1 MTSMKTGFHSID
13 EYIEGFPEETQ
24 KALRE
29 ICTAVKALVPS
40 AEEYISYKMPAFKV
54 NGEYFIHFSAWKNHI
69 GMYPIPAGNEAFQ
82 KQIEPYRSAKTS
94 LNFPLDKPMPI
105 KLIEKFIKFRIA
117 ENLKNAQAKTVKR
130 K

>member
-1 MTSMKTGFHSID
+1 MPSMKTGFNSID

-29 ICTAVKALVPS
+29 ICAAVKALVPD

-54 NGEYFIHFSAWKNHI
+54 NGEYFVHFSAWKHHI
-69 GMYPIPAGNEAFQ
+69 GMYPIPAGNDAFQ
-82 KQIEPYRSAKTS
+82 KQIEPYRSAKSS

-105 KLIEKFIKFRIA
+105 KLIEKVIKFRIA
-117 ENLKNAQAKTVKR
+117 ENLKNAGAKK
-130 K
+130 

>member
-1 MTSMKTGFHSID
+1 MKFTSIN
-13 EYIEGFPEETQ
+13 EYVSTLPENAQ
-24 KALRE
+24 MAMRE
-29 ICTAVKALVPS
+29 IIASIKARVPN
-40 AEEYISYKMPAFKV
+40 AEEHISYNMPAFKV

-82 KQIEPYRSAKTS
+82 KQIEQYRSAKSS

-117 ENLKNAQAKTVKR
+117 ENLKSAKVKS